1 MDYVTVLAV
10 AAENGSEVS
19 NETTPPVEAMWELV
33 TGMGLMEALMFI
45 AFGSVCL
52 FYGWRVFKV
61 LVVIAF
67 SLLGM
72 AAGVMAVSKISGFDN
87 KVVAGVIGMGLMAA
101 LAIPLMRHAVALL
114 GAAAGGAMTAGLWYA
129 CNLTDKY
136 IWAGALIGV
145 IAGGMISF
153 IVFKIAVIL
162 FTSMGGS
169 ALMMVGMLALLYLY
183 PLTSEEITS
192 LVNEKRWF
200 VPAAFI
206 APTILGIIIQNKL
219 VKTHKE
225 WDL

>member
-1 MDYVTVLAV
+1 MDYLTVFAV

-19 NETTPPVEAMWELV
+19 NETVAPVDAMWELV

-67 SLLGM
+67 SLIGM
-72 AAGVMAVSKISGFDN
+72 AAGIAVASKISGLDN
-87 KVVAGVIGMGLMAA
+87 KVVAGVVGMGLLAA
-101 LAIPLMRHAVALL
+101 IAVPLMRHAVAIL
-114 GAAAGGAMTAGLWYA
+114 GAVAGGAMTAGLWYA
-129 CNLTDKY
+129 FNLTDKY

-153 IVFKIAVIL
+153 IIFKIAVIL
-162 FTSMGGS
+162 FTSLGGS
-169 ALMMVGMLALLYLY
+169 GLMVVGMFALLYLY
-183 PLTSEEITS
+183 PLTNEEITS

-200 VPAAFI
+200 VPVAFI
-206 APTILGIIIQNKL
+206 VPTILGIIIQNKL
-219 VKTHKE
+219 VKTQKE

>member
-67 SLLGM
+67 ALLGM
-72 AAGVMAVSKISGFDN
+72 AAGTMAVSKISGFDN
-87 KVVAGVIGMGLMAA
+87 RVAAGAIGMGLMAA
-101 LAIPLMRHAVALL
+101 LAIPLMRHAVAIL

-169 ALMMVGMLALLYLY
+169 GLMMVGMLALLYLY

-200 VPAAFI
+200 VPVAFI